1 MRSEELGILL
11 IPHFY
16 KKVWE
21 FLEIPLKEFCMKNLV
36 KLVGIITL
44 VVVIGFAMLACAS
57 TPEGAEELTLTPDA
71 SSAVVYFLQPSV
83 TSGGGEITIW
93 DGENPVG
100 KINGGLYMNVAYR
113 VTPGTHYFMA
123 NRFNWSNVKVEIR
136 ANNVYYIRLNWAPNP
151 IPFANAFVILD
162 LLTQED
168 GLAQFKKNEKA
179 ITFTDSWRETF
190 ISSLSEKDLA
200 EVRENLNEAK
210 K

>member
-1 MRSEELGILL
+1 
-11 IPHFY
+11 
-16 KKVWE
+16 
-21 FLEIPLKEFCMKNLV
+21 MKNLV

-57 TPEGAEELTLTPDA
+57 TPEGAEESTLTPNA

-83 TSGGGEITIW
+83 MSGGGDITIW

-100 KINGGLYMNVAYR
+100 KIKGGLYRNVAYS
-113 VTPGTHYFMA
+113 VKPGIHYFMA

-151 IPFANAFVILD
+151 IPFTNAFVILD
-162 LLTQED
+162 LMTKDD
-168 GLAQFKKNEKA
+168 GLEQFKKNEKT
-179 ITFTDSWRETF
+179 ITFPDSWRKNF
-190 ISSLSEKDLA
+190 ISNLSEKDLA
-200 EVRENLNEAK
+200 EMRENLKDAK